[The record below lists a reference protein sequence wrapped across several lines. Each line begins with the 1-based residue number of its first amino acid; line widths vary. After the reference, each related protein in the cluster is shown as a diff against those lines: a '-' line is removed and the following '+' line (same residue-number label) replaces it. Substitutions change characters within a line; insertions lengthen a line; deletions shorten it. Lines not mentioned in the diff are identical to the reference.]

1 MFGEQKKKN
10 GSETTWRRTNSS
22 THQLKIST
30 DPKNLN
36 HNLYKL
42 GRKPLQ
48 ISGLGKMKI
57 KESCLLRLKYAFLIT
72 LRQNICIKILESEA
86 ETQSNQ
92 SNNTTKDKSRR
103 IPMVKKWS
111 KSRNLSTNR
120 NKILRNTMR
129 LSSGSRDSSTLK

>member
-1 MFGEQKKKN
+1 MFGKQKKNN
-10 GSETTWRRTNSS
+10 GSGTTWRKINSS
-22 THQLKIST
+22 THQLKISI

-36 HNLYKL
+36 PNLYKL
-42 GRKPLQ
+42 GRKPPQ
-48 ISGLGKMKI
+48 ISDLGKMKI

-72 LRQNICIKILESEA
+72 LSRNICIKILELEA

-92 SNNTTKDKSRR
+92 SNNTTKDKSLR

-111 KSRNLSTNR
+111 KSRNLSTNL

-129 LSSGSRDSSTLK
+129 LFSGSRDSSTLK